1 MAFCKIEIDQNDN
14 ELNDIQHDDTKQNYT
29 KQNDIKAL
37 CDNAEWQWAQW
48 ASAEKAVSRMPISI
62 TTQNDS
68 IVQRSHLL
76 NVRMPIQGI
85 FSWFGLDPI
94 LLNFLP

>member
-68 IVQRSHLL
+68 IVQRFICGMSECQYKEYFL
-76 NVRMPIQGI
+76 
-85 FSWFGLDPI
+85 GLGWTQYY
-94 LLNFLP
+94 